1 MSKLLPAITAAA
13 LALGTSITPAAAQPA
28 GTPATTTEIGYVEI
42 DRNISLRRMVVQ
54 GSDPKGVVLLLHG
67 FPETLHAWRGVTDEL
82 GGEYEVHAFD
92 WPGFGLS
99 SRPSAAT
106 FGYSPHDYARV
117 LRQYIGKAGI
127 DRSQLTIYATDI
139 AALPALLAALDEPDI
154 ARTIIVGDFAP
165 FDRPHFMQERLQ
177 ALKSPET
184 GEQVRAQL
192 NATRDEIIEN
202 AWRRG
207 FKPEEQF
214 EISAAFKAD
223 MTTAWNHG
231 NLTTADAFARYYA
244 QFTRDQN
251 YFEANLGKLKTP
263 VKIIWGERDI
273 YIDKAMG
280 VEFAARTDSKISIL
294 PGIGHYPHLQDPR
307 QTAADIRSA
316 HTVADSTQGIR

>member
-1 MSKLLPAITAAA
+1 MSKLLPKITAAA
-13 LALGTSITPAAAQPA
+13 LALGASVVPAAAQPA
-28 GTPATTTEIGYVEI
+28 DAQTTTEIGYVEI
-42 DRNISLRRMVVQ
+42 DPDISLRRMIVH
-54 GSDPKGVVLLLHG
+54 GSRPKGVVLLLHG
-67 FPETLHAWRGVTDEL
+67 FPETIHAWQGVTDEL

-99 SRPSAAT
+99 SRPAAKT

-117 LRQYIGKAGI
+117 LRQYIDKAGI
-127 DRSQLTIYATDI
+127 DRSRLTIYATDI
-139 AALPALLAALDEPDI
+139 GALPALLAALDEPDI

-165 FDRPHFMQERLQ
+165 FDRPDYMQERLQ

-184 GEQVRAQL
+184 GEQVRAQF

-207 FKPEEQF
+207 FKPDEQF

-223 MTTAWNHG
+223 MTAAWNHG
-231 NLTTADAFARYYA
+231 NLTTADAFALYYA

-251 YFEANLGKLKTP
+251 VFEANLGKLKTP
-263 VKIIWGERDI
+263 VKTIWGERDI

-280 VEFAARTDSKISIL
+280 VEFAVRADSKISIL
-294 PGIGHYPHLQDPR
+294 PGIGHYPHLQHPR
-307 QTAADIRSA
+307 HTATEIRSA
-316 HTVADSTQGIR
+316 YADADSK